1 MSKDKTIDGIL
12 YSSDKKLLQLNVI
25 HAYLSQ
31 ESYWSQGIPEEI
43 VRKSIEGSLCFAA
56 YHDNKQIAFARVVTD
71 KATFAYLADVFV
83 IEAYRKK
90 GVSKNLM
97 QFIMECEEIKGIRKF
112 MLATRDAHSLYEKY
126 GFKSLAVPKNVM
138 EIKFFED
145 YHSK

>member
-1 MSKDKTIDGIL
+1 MAYNKTIDGIL

-56 YHDNKQIAFARVVTD
+56 YHENKQIAFARVVTD

-112 MLATRDAHSLYEKY
+112 MLSTRDAHSLYEKY

>member
-1 MSKDKTIDGIL
+1 MAYYKTIDGIL

-25 HAYLSQ
+25 HTYLSQ

-56 YHDNKQIAFARVVTD
+56 YHENKQIAFARVVTD

-112 MLATRDAHSLYEKY
+112 MLATRDAHSLYEKF
-126 GFKSLAVPKNVM
+126 GFKKLEIPDNVM
-138 EIKFFED
+138 EIRFFTE
-145 YHSK
+145 YYSK

>member
-56 YHDNKQIAFARVVTD
+56 YHENKQIAFARVVTD

>member
-1 MSKDKTIDGIL
+1 MAYDKTIDGIL

-56 YHDNKQIAFARVVTD
+56 YHENKQIAFARVVTD

-112 MLATRDAHSLYEKY
+112 MLATRDAHSLYEKF
-126 GFKSLAVPKNVM
+126 GFKKLEIPDNVM
-138 EIKFFED
+138 EIRFFTE
-145 YHSK
+145 YYSK

>member
-1 MSKDKTIDGIL
+1 MAYNKTIDGIL

-56 YHDNKQIAFARVVTD
+56 YHENKQIAFARVVTD